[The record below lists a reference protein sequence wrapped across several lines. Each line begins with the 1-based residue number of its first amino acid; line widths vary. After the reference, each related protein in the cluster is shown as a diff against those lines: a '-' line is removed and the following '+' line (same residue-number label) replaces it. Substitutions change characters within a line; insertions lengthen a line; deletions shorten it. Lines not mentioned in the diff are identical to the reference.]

1 MQNCDKCKY
10 YRGYDGRPYG
20 ECHRYP
26 PQGDLQTVIW
36 MLNELKQ
43 DNEVVEDEL
52 FETSTMWWAFPCME
66 GGDYCG
72 EFKEKSDHDILP

>member
-1 MQNCDKCKY
+1 MQNCKTCKY
-10 YRGYDGRPYG
+10 FNNYNNRDHG

-43 DNEVVEDEL
+43 DNEVVENEL
-52 FETSTMWWAFPCME
+52 FETSTMWWSNPYVEE
-66 GGDYCG
+66 GSYCG
-72 EFKEKSDHDILP
+72 EFVEASDHDILP